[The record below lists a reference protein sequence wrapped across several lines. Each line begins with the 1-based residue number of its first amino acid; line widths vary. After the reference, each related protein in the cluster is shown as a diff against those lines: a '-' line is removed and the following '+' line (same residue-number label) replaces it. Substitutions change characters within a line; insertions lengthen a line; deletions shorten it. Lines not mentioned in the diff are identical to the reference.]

1 MIVAALWRY
10 PVKSMQ
16 GEPLESLELEDR
28 GVRGDR
34 SYGVLDLG
42 TGTVVSA
49 KRDGRL
55 LLAAATLE
63 GETPK
68 IRLPDGEVTTGT
80 GPEVDAALS
89 AWLER
94 PVRLVGAAP
103 GRRATYE
110 KQLDF
115 EVDGSASARWE
126 GPPGSFVDK
135 SPLHVL
141 TTASLR
147 GLRLDRGDL
156 QVEVRRFRP
165 NMLLDVDGEGFVEQ
179 DWIGWSLGL
188 GRARMRVHEPCARCV
203 VTTREQ
209 PGGIVRQLDVL
220 RHLNGAH
227 GGNFGVRAM
236 VVAGG
241 QVAVGQRVE
250 MVPG

>member
-1 MIVAALWRY
+1 
-10 PVKSMQ
+10 MQ
-16 GEPLESLELEDR
+16 GESLETLELEDR

-42 TGTVVSA
+42 TGTVISA

-55 LLAAATLE
+55 LLAAASLE
-63 GETPK
+63 GDTPR
-68 IRLPDGEVTTGT
+68 IRLPHGKVTSGT

-94 PVRLVGAAP
+94 PVRLVRAAADQC
-103 GRRATYE
+103 ATYE
-110 KQLDF
+110 RQLDF
-115 EVDGSASARWE
+115 EADGSASGRWE

-135 SPLHVL
+135 SPLHLL

-147 GLRLDRGDL
+147 GLRLDRDDL
-156 QVEVRRFRP
+156 QVELRRFRP
-165 NMLLDVDGEGFVEQ
+165 NVLLELDGEGFVEQ

-188 GRARMRVHEPCARCV
+188 GAARMRVHEPCARCV

-209 PGGIVRQLDVL
+209 PGGIARQLDVL
-220 RHLNGAH
+220 RHLNGVH
-227 GGNFGVRAM
+227 GGNFGVRAT

-241 QVAVGQRVE
+241 HVAVGQPVE
-250 MVPG
+250 VVPG

>member
-1 MIVAALWRY
+1 
-10 PVKSMQ
+10 MQ
-16 GEPLESLELEDR
+16 GESLESLELEDR
-28 GVRGDR
+28 GVKGDR

-42 TGTVVSA
+42 TGTVISA
-49 KRDGRL
+49 KREGRL
-55 LLAAATLE
+55 LLATASLE
-63 GETPK
+63 GDMPR
-68 IRLPDGEVTTGT
+68 ICLPDGEVLTGT

-89 AWLER
+89 TWLER

-110 KQLDF
+110 RQLDF
-115 EVDGSASARWE
+115 EVDDSATGRWE

-141 TTASLR
+141 TTSSLR
-147 GLRLDRGDL
+147 GLRRDRDDL
-156 QVEVRRFRP
+156 QVEIRRFRP

-188 GRARMRVHEPCARCV
+188 GGASLRVHEPCSRCV

-227 GGNFGVRAM
+227 GGNFGVRAT

-241 QVAVGQRVE
+241 RVAVGQPVE
-250 MVPG
+250 KVPG